1 MFNIYPYIN
10 ENDLNLDYLLLKL
23 KSVETTLKNFIALN
37 SIKYADPI
45 QWNLT
50 TQYQANTVVIE
61 PNSGTAYIS
70 INQSDADYVLWFDSD
85 MTFKPDIV
93 KRLLESI
100 EGKDFISG
108 LYFNRRPPFSPV
120 ISTDLKMNKD
130 GFISATPVTSYTK
143 GIMKIRGCGFGCVLM
158 KKQVMRDVKDRFQSM
173 FAMLNNGIVGED
185 YSFCAKAMMCGYK
198 LYCDTRILLG
208 HMTDTVVSEETYKNF
223 NPKVRDL
230 FKN

>member
-1 MFNIYPYIN
+1 MKILVLIPCMEFIDKPFVQS
-10 ENDLNLDYLLLKL
+10 LLAIDWPCEHEIKM
-23 KSVETTLKNFIALN
+23 SESTLVHVARERLGE
-37 SIKYADPI
+37 YA
-45 QWNLT
+45 
-50 TQYQANTVVIE
+50 
-61 PNSGTAYIS
+61 